1 MLLRMLTRCSLN
13 AQKML
18 QGLIKDASRGVNN
31 ALRMLNICFKDAL
44 MLNGYCENASRM
56 LRG

>member
-1 MLLRMLTRCSLN
+1 MVTGCSLN

-18 QGLIKDASRGVNN
+18 QGHIKDASKGVNN
-31 ALRMLNICFKDAL
+31 VLRMLNICFKDAL
-44 MLNGYCENASRM
+44 MPNGYCENASRM